1 MHYGKLGKMNFTSR
15 RVFRPIR
22 SVRPSRPSVRI
33 EAPGGQQA
41 FRCQPILDLPELL
54 LVLRPVDQDLEL
66 GPERTGRLHRVAP
79 VRVHVHRTLG
89 ERVVD
94 EQDTTHHV
102 VVRFGLLHD
111 ARDGMVGDEVLDLF
125 RLPLVVLPG
134 DVLDD
139 LDALRAH
146 LQGDFHGF
154 QLPLFVHQVSQDGPD
169 VLFAAKAFA
178 LLSTEEPHVVGL
190 LLHVFSLA
198 AAKSHRRCL
207 FNGLFRANTRRGLK
221 DHCRIG

>member
-1 MHYGKLGKMNFTSR
+1 MHYGKLRNMNFTSR
-15 RVFRPIR
+15 RVFRP
-22 SVRPSRPSVRI
+22 VRPIRPGRPSVRI
-33 EAPGGQQA
+33 EAPGGQQP
-41 FRCQPILDLPELL
+41 FRRQPILDLPELL

-79 VRVHVHRTLG
+79 VRMHVHRTLG

-94 EQDTTHHV
+94 EQDAAHHV

-111 ARDGMVGDEVLDLF
+111 ARDGVMGDEVLDLF
-125 RLPLVVLPG
+125 RLPLVVLAR

-139 LDALRAH
+139 LDAFRAH

-154 QLPLFVHQVSQDGPD
+154 QLAFLVHQVSQDGPD
-169 VLFAAKAFA
+169 VFFAAEAFA
-178 LLSTEEPHVVGL
+178 LFSTEEPHVVGL

-198 AAKSHRRCL
+198 TAKSHRRY
-207 FNGLFRANTRRGLK
+207 FFMG
-221 DHCRIG
+221 